1 MDTKRTPRCSIR
13 VQVSE
18 TRVASEKSGR
28 EMMISKR
35 KILCLAL
42 LASTAACGGGGGGGG
57 GGTSSTTG
65 GGSPGTTTP
74 APAVGSTQFG
84 NPSAVMTSNGTAT
97 MASNATSQS
106 VTFQDG
112 EIPDPNNPQVFWHK
126 DLLAVTIS
134 DGGVTFVGSGNAAC
148 KPGSGCQTTGHVFDL
163 TNDVEGTPGQNSA
176 PGTTSANFPTGIAF
190 TGNGQP
196 TFATA
201 NFPHDPTFMVATDAA
216 NANNTVTFDS
226 SLSFSLY
233 GIWEGTDDK
242 TGQPIV
248 GAFAAPG
255 EGRAAAPFT
264 SLPKIGTAEYDGR
277 AIAAA
282 VTNGSNKVTHLDGT
296 SVFNA
301 NFATMSL
308 SGMVNL
314 NNAATGAAF
323 TTLTYA
329 PASIVSGTNGQAAVG
344 SSITASNGMTGTGQT
359 TFFGAANPA
368 QGTIPPEIGSVFTVS
383 GSGTTVTGAA
393 GGALKH

>member
-1 MDTKRTPRCSIR
+1 
-13 VQVSE
+13 
-18 TRVASEKSGR
+18 
-28 EMMISKR
+28 MMISKHT
-35 KILCLAL
+35 ILCLAL
-42 LASTAACGGGGGGGG
+42 LASTAACGGGGGGGA
-57 GGTSSTTG
+57 SSTTG
-65 GGSPGTTTP
+65 GGGSPGGGGAATTP
-74 APAVGSTQFG
+74 PPPVGSTQFS
-84 NPSAVMTSNGTAT
+84 NPSAVMTNNGTAT

-126 DLLAVTIS
+126 DLLAVTIT
-134 DGGVTFVGSGNAAC
+134 DGGVTFVGSGNAGC

-176 PGTTSANFPTGIAF
+176 PGTTSASFPTGIGF

-201 NFPHDPTFMVATDAA
+201 NFPHDPTFMVATDSS
-216 NANNTVTFDS
+216 NPNNTVTFDS

-264 SLPKIGTAEYDGR
+264 SLPKTGTAEYDGS
-277 AIAAA
+277 AIAVAL
-282 VTNGSNKVTHLDGT
+282 TNGNATHLDGT

-301 NFATMSL
+301 NFAAMSL
-308 SGMVNL
+308 SATVNL

-323 TTLTYA
+323 TTLNYA
-329 PASIVSGTNGQAAVG
+329 PGSIVAGTNGQAAVG
-344 SSITASNGMTGTGQT
+344 SSISASNGMTGTGQT

-383 GSGTTVTGAA
+383 GGGTTVTGAA